1 MSSEWWGSTTT
12 GRCVESGNTR
22 VHAHLLGGN
31 WVDKRDLAPSAVLC
45 VVFFLALAGIGW
57 RYRQYRVKAL
67 FAFVAAFFC
76 SGIAFAIRAAIANTS
91 PRNLTRS
98 SVAAEQI
105 FLVLGQLLLL
115 LGAVLYTRAFML
127 RATLVHWPNT
137 FLYASSTILVVSFI
151 LACVAFSRLPDPPNS
166 YFPSLQYTQM
176 RIASAI
182 LPFILLCLVVLLL
195 PLVKLFAPF
204 LPNLE
209 LWLLVL
215 TAWFLWV
222 PAFYSFCVVTI
233 TSDSSDLVC
242 SQLFFY
248 LSFGLFP
255 LLSLIPLLALPMPR
269 WGFLL
274 APGDLLPGGVA
285 PMPATSMALA
295 GESAALYEAAHEAQF
310 ARMREAEEA
319 RRLRAAKQEVGA
331 NAAAAGLVAHS
342 HGHGPYDDPWNLHL
356 H

>member
-1 MSSEWWGSTTT
+1 MSIESWGSSVS
-12 GRCVESGNTR
+12 GRCVDSGNTR
-22 VHAHLLGGN
+22 VHAHLLNGN
-31 WVDKRDLAPSAVLC
+31 WVDKADLAPSAILC
-45 VVFFLALAGIGW
+45 VAFFLALLGIGW
-57 RYRQYRVKAL
+57 RYKQYRVNAL
-67 FAFVAAFFC
+67 WAFIAAFLS
-76 SGIAFAIRAAIANTS
+76 SGVAFAIRAGIANTS

-98 SVAAEQI
+98 PVAAEQI
-105 FLVLGQLLLL
+105 LLVLGQLLLL

-137 FLYASSTILVVSFI
+137 FLYASLTIIIVSFI
-151 LACVAFSRLPDPPNS
+151 LSCVAFSRLPDPPNS
-166 YFPSLQYTQM
+166 YFPDLQYTQM

-195 PLVKLFAPF
+195 PFAKLFAPF
-204 LPNLE
+204 LPGLE

-242 SQLFFY
+242 SNLFFY

-255 LLSLIPLLALPMPR
+255 FLSLIPLLSLPMPR
-269 WGFLL
+269 WGFTLQ
-274 APGDLLPGGVA
+274 AGDLLPGGHA
-285 PMPATSMALA
+285 PLPAASMALA
-295 GESAALYEAAHEAQF
+295 GEGDMLYEAAHEAQF
-310 ARMREAEEA
+310 ARMREEEEA
-319 RRLRAAKQEVGA
+319 RRLRMAQAEVEA
-331 NAAAAGLVAHS
+331 NAAAAGLV
-342 HGHGPYDDPWNLHL
+342 GHQPHRPYDDDWDLHL